1 MPNTLKREGSGA
13 YPGNML
19 HVRFIENDKIDN
31 YFRSG

>member
-1 MPNTLKREGSGA
+1 MSNTLKREGSGA

-19 HVRFIENDKIDN
+19 LVRFIENNKIND